1 MATLAQVAA
10 FRAAGDQLGA
20 VVADELEAI
29 WGRLDL
35 SDPRAVSHDLQL
47 IVPDIVAEYGDIS
60 ATLAADYF
68 DEVTADYDLRTHAA
82 TLAPTAPA
90 EQTKAVTR
98 WGVGPLF
105 SAEPQYL
112 AALAM
117 IQEGIH
123 RLVLQAGRDTIETNV
138 RRTKLVYA
146 RIPSGREPCAF
157 CLVLASRGAVYG
169 SREAAGGDKY
179 HTKCRCVPTPV
190 RSEDDLPRGYD
201 LARFREVY
209 EANAGGSL
217 TDVTASIREATHAR

>member
-1 MATLAQVAA
+1 MATLAQVTA

-20 VVADELEAI
+20 VVAAELEAI
-29 WGRLDL
+29 WGHLDL
-35 SDPRAVSHDLQL
+35 SDGRAVSHDLQL
-47 IVPDIVAEYGDIS
+47 ILPDLVAEYGDIS

-68 DEVTADYDLRTHAA
+68 DEVTADYGLRAHAA
-82 TLAPTAPA
+82 TLAPPAPP

-98 WGVGPLF
+98 WGLGPLF
-105 SAEPQYL
+105 SAEPQFL

-117 IQEGIH
+117 IQEGMH
-123 RLVLQAGRDTIETNV
+123 RLVLQAGRDTIDTNT

-179 HTKCRCVPTPV
+179 HTKCRCVPTPM
-190 RSEDDLPRGYD
+190 RADTDMPEGYD
-201 LARFREVY
+201 LARFQTVY
-209 EANAGGSL
+209 EAHAGGSL